1 MAVTRDDDDY
11 NTKACFI
18 SIIPIKQTSVKR
30 YHVITSS
37 IINTSLRFLPCQ
49 AFPMA
54 NQDHCG
60 QNAHTLRSA
69 CRLVF

>member
-30 YHVITSS
+30 YHVIISS

-49 AFPMA
+49 AFPKA
-54 NQDHCG
+54 NLNHFS
-60 QNAHTLRSA
+60 QNVHKPLSA
-69 CRLVF
+69 CK